1 MSFHLILK
9 IDANTESS
17 RSGILNR
24 KATGRLSTQ
33 IPIGKSFYLGE
44 LSKKLPLLGENVI
57 YINQGQ
63 IPGMKVPSVLVSF
76 RGVGKKGVGC
86 GV

>member
-57 YINQGQ
+57 YINLRTNTRDESSQC
-63 IPGMKVPSVLVSF
+63 VSF
-76 RGVGKKGVGC
+76 LEGVVDG
-86 GV
+86 